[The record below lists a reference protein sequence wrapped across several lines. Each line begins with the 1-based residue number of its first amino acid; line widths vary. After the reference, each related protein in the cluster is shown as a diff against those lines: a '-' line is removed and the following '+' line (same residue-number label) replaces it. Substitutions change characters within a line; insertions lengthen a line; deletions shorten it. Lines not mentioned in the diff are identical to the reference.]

1 MDVKEAFYKDLADK
15 IKPDAIFAS
24 NTSSLQITG
33 MAKVS
38 KRPSNFVGLHFF
50 NPGVKTDLVCC
61 EPLVTVRWHISHL
74 VISTLIFI
82 MNAPLAIRYMHC
94 NCWQLL
100 LQYVIWILLCS
111 VQMMRLVEVI
121 RHDTTSNEAFDL
133 TKDFVKSIGKKHK
146 PNHILYY

>member
-74 VISTLIFI
+74 VISTLIFTTS
-82 MNAPLAIRYMHC
+82 APPGCSLYALQLLAIIVTICDMDIAMFSANDATC
-94 NCWQLL
+94 
-100 LQYVIWILLCS
+100 
-111 VQMMRLVEVI
+111 
-121 RHDTTSNEAFDL
+121 
-133 TKDFVKSIGKKHK
+133 
-146 PNHILYY
+146 